1 MQMETAS
8 SKLSEIND
16 LPSPLLQKDD
26 YLITLVLIL
35 KAKEMLAINNAPV
48 STPLIYKFKI
58 VATF

>member
-16 LPSPLLQKDD
+16 LPSLLLQKDD

-35 KAKEMLAINNAPV
+35 KTKEMLAINNVPV
-48 STPLIYKFKI
+48 STPLIYKFEI